1 MRIRAQELKKSI
13 IRGPRSTHKN
23 IWYLKFPIFSLT
35 KYFMKLF
42 ILNFQVYH
50 PNNKIYKEEFELHTS
65 KIILRKFP
73 NPKRLVRIYFIVQN
87 RNFPK

>member
-1 MRIRAQELKKSI
+1 
-13 IRGPRSTHKN
+13 
-23 IWYLKFPIFSLT
+23 
-35 KYFMKLF
+35 MKLF

-87 RNFPK
+87 RNFPKITTIIISLKKTIIIVYCVPSKKKVSL